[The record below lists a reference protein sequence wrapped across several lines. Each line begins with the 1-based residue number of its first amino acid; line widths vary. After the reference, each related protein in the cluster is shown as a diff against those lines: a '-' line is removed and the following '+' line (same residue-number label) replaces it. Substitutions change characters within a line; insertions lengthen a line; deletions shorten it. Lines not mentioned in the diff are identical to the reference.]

1 MDNSTKSPTL
11 EREGNTSPAHLA
23 EAASDLLNESKKY
36 AHELYEQGRSKVT
49 DAQDNV
55 TDQVKEHSDQ
65 LIKMIQKN
73 PIGAVLVAAG
83 VGVVLSALFKK

>member
-1 MDNSTKSPTL
+1 METSKNSPTL
-11 EREGNTSPAHLA
+11 ERNNAPSTAHVA

-36 AHELYEQGRSKVT
+36 AHELYEQSINKVT

-55 TDQVKEHSDQ
+55 TEQVKEHSDQ
-65 LIKMIQKN
+65 LIQMIQKN

-83 VGVVLSALFKK
+83 VGVVLSAFFKK

>member
-1 MDNSTKSPTL
+1 MDNSKQSPTL
-11 EREGNTSPAHLA
+11 ERDGNPSPAHIA
-23 EAASDLLNESKKY
+23 EAATDLLNESKKY
-36 AHELYEQGRSKVT
+36 AHELYGQSINKVN

-55 TDQVKEHSDQ
+55 TEQVKEHSDQ

-83 VGVVLSALFKK
+83 VGVVLSAFFKK